1 MESKKYSVI
10 SGFIF
15 LMREMRSHTIRSFR
29 LLPVGVFVKVL
40 MPFAGIWLPNIV
52 VRAITDKT
60 GFGNLAAAVSVLGLV
75 MVPSS
80 MSRAFWRRKLPG
92 SLRGSPTGC
101 FIKNYIVTMRIWRIR
116 RFPDFLTKRSD
127 VCGTGNIP
135 CSGRR
140 DIWFCLAQAYSG
152 LHFISPFSGSFP
164 NCFFF

>member
-29 LLPVGVFVKVL
+29 LLPAGVFVKVL

-75 MVPSS
+75 MV
-80 MSRAFWRRKLPG
+80 AG
-92 SLRGSPTGC
+92 SFIEQYVTGVLEAEAPRLSQGTSGPVWLR
-101 FIKNYIVTMRIWRIR
+101 RIWVCALSRHSLEASQAASS
-116 RFPDFLTKRSD
+116 FDGGWHLCQLFL
-127 VCGTGNIP
+127 
-135 CSGRR
+135 
-140 DIWFCLAQAYSG
+140 F
-152 LHFISPFSGSFP
+152 
-164 NCFFF
+164 

>member
-75 MVPSS
+75 MV
-80 MSRAFWRRKLPG
+80 A
-92 SLRGSPTGC
+92 
-101 FIKNYIVTMRIWRIR
+101 
-116 RFPDFLTKRSD
+116 
-127 VCGTGNIP
+127 
-135 CSGRR
+135 
-140 DIWFCLAQAYSG
+140 
-152 LHFISPFSGSFP
+152 GSFAEQYVTGVLEAEAP
-164 NCFFF
+164 RLSQGISDWLFYKEFIL

>member
-75 MVPSS
+75 MV
-80 MSRAFWRRKLPG
+80 AG
-92 SLRGSPTGC
+92 SFIEQYVTGVLEAEAPRLSQGTSGPVWLR
-101 FIKNYIVTMRIWRIR
+101 RIR
-116 RFPDFLTKRSD
+116 
-127 VCGTGNIP
+127 VC
-135 CSGRR
+135 
-140 DIWFCLAQAYSG
+140 A
-152 LHFISPFSGSFP
+152 
-164 NCFFF
+164 

>member
-75 MVPSS
+75 MV
-80 MSRAFWRRKLPG
+80 AG
-92 SLRGSPTGC
+92 SFIEQYVTGVLEAEAPRLSQGTSGPVWLR
-101 FIKNYIVTMRIWRIR
+101 RIWVCALSRHSLEASQTASS
-116 RFPDFLTKRSD
+116 FDGGWHLCQLFL
-127 VCGTGNIP
+127 
-135 CSGRR
+135 
-140 DIWFCLAQAYSG
+140 F
-152 LHFISPFSGSFP
+152 
-164 NCFFF
+164 